1 LPLYFLLC
9 QVIKKVEKYKEWV
22 YNKRK
27 QKINIERDE
36 INEGKKWVSIGRWR
50 TSGDIYGRSAGF
62 LFGKKY

>member
-1 LPLYFLLC
+1 
-9 QVIKKVEKYKEWV
+9 V
-22 YNKRK
+22 YNRRK

-50 TSGDIYGRSAGF
+50 TSGDIYGRGAGL